1 MRLRRLPSALAS
13 LPCWFCLYGWS
24 FDLWCLGFCWQW
36 LLGGFGRQS
45 AASCPLGRIDV
56 CYSALT
62 PPLFLTP
69 DFFQGFAELSGI
81 LGPRQVTSSKHAAD
95 PPHLKAAKHQGDQSK
110 LDISPIHRVHFSNRL
125 LNRVG
130 CCRGNGV
137 AVGMGSRHVF
147 LVL

>member
-1 MRLRRLPSALAS
+1 MALLSITGALGS
-13 LPCWFCLYGWS
+13 VGSGCLV
-24 FDLWCLGFCWQW
+24 DLEGSPQLV
-36 LLGGFGRQS
+36 
-45 AASCPLGRIDV
+45 APLGRIDV

-69 DFFQGFAELSGI
+69 DFFQGFAELSRI

-110 LDISPIHRVHFSNRL
+110 LDISPIHLLHFSNRL

-130 CCRGNGV
+130 CCHGNGV